1 MKGGKVYGVGAKGIV
16 FDYGATFD
24 PLNSKNDQS
33 FENIEEEF
41 AKNKQTVT
49 RIDLHLLTERNE
61 VELQTNTD
69 AQTAQRVLKAI
80 KTLDTE
86 KEYVVKEFKVPKV
99 YGATNE
105 TNMNGEIEGFKK
117 IATIVRNH
125 EIVGIPYE
133 ANTLLIA
140 VQIFLG
146 KTSRCFVVNK
156 KCQQTMKEQYVNNFT
171 EEEFQQFVIDILS
184 TLVELQ
190 GIEIAHG
197 DIKLD
202 NIMKCDDKYQLIDWE
217 YNRPLKLDELRG
229 KSFLGMSPMY
239 FKIKYGRVWYSAFSV
254 ALLNYYKETGGYDT
268 RLTSRYAT
276 NMMQYYS
283 ELFKTMSLE
292 AVFEK
297 VKLSLDLCA
306 FGMVL
311 YGILLRNGN
320 INKTKYSH
328 FIMDLYK
335 EPNATVALQKFLNL
349 KDRKVREMTPC
360 EELEAKIGKRFVQ
373 PAKVSGGIR
382 SRRKKNSKKR
392 KRKLT
397 HRK

>member
-16 FDYGATFD
+16 FDYGATTFD
-24 PLNSKNDQS
+24 DKNDQS
-33 FENIEEEF
+33 FENIQEEF
-41 AKNKQTVT
+41 ARNKQTVT
-49 RIDLHLLTERNE
+49 RIDLHLLTQSNHVVDQQFTNE
-61 VELQTNTD
+61 
-69 AQTAQRVLKAI
+69 QTAQDTLNAI
-80 KTLDTE
+80 TKLDTK

-105 TNMNGEIEGFKK
+105 TNMKGEIEGFKK

-125 EIVGIPYE
+125 GIIGIPYE

-156 KCQQTMKEQYVNNFT
+156 KCQKTMKEQIVNNFT
-171 EEEFQQFVIDILS
+171 EKEFEKFVFDILS

-283 ELFKTMSLE
+283 ELFKTMTLQ

-297 VKLSLDLCA
+297 VKFSLDLCA

-320 INKTKYSH
+320 INKTKYSD
-328 FIMDLYK
+328 FIMNLYK

-360 EELEAKIGKRFVQ
+360 EELQAMTGRK
-373 PAKVSGGIR
+373 KVAAVGAGSR
-382 SRRKKNSKKR
+382 RRKKSKKR

-397 HRK
+397 RQK